1 MASFFRPQHYYN
13 VPEPNFQGLFRL
25 IDDFDRYSGQS
36 SNGAGRGRNGLGSFF
51 TPKFDMTETETA
63 YELHGELPGIHKED
77 IHMEFTDPQTLQIR
91 GKVERTR
98 TEGNPPAGLLEG
110 TSDANKS
117 DKAIAEHAAAA
128 DDHASDHSSHRATVE
143 DAPEG
148 DDDDA
153 ASTSSTPQDTPATT
167 VAETVKPSAPV
178 KQQEQ
183 PAAAPK
189 QKYYLVERNVGS
201 FSRSFNFPS
210 RIDND
215 SVRASLDNGILTVT
229 VQKAKKHESRRI
241 AIN

>member
-51 TPKFDMTETETA
+51 TPKFDMTETEMA

-98 TEGNPPAGLLEG
+98 TEGNPPTGLLEG

-117 DKAIAEHAAAA
+117 DVNAMRAKYARTYLLVLRLDLLLRGFEQRLLPLQFGQHA
-128 DDHASDHSSHRATVE
+128 
-143 DAPEG
+143 
-148 DDDDA
+148 
-153 ASTSSTPQDTPATT
+153 
-167 VAETVKPSAPV
+167 
-178 KQQEQ
+178 
-183 PAAAPK
+183 
-189 QKYYLVERNVGS
+189 LVLGLHPLH
-201 FSRSFNFPS
+201 FP
-210 RIDND
+210 
-215 SVRASLDNGILTVT
+215 
-229 VQKAKKHESRRI
+229 
-241 AIN
+241 

>member
-98 TEGNPPAGLLEG
+98 TEGNPPAGLLQS
-110 TSDANKS
+110 TSDANNKS

-143 DAPEG
+143 DAPDGE
-148 DDDDA
+148 DDDA
-153 ASTSSTPQDTPATT
+153 AS
-167 VAETVKPSAPV
+167 KI
-178 KQQEQ
+178 
-183 PAAAPK
+183 
-189 QKYYLVERNVGS
+189 G
-201 FSRSFNFPS
+201 
-210 RIDND
+210 
-215 SVRASLDNGILTVT
+215 RAHV
-229 VQKAKKHESRRI
+229 
-241 AIN
+241 

>member
-36 SNGAGRGRNGLGSFF
+36 SNGRGRNGLGSFF

-63 YELHGELPGIHKED
+63 YELHGELPGINKED

-91 GKVERTR
+91 GKIERTR

-110 TSDANKS
+110 GDNNKS
-117 DKAIAEHAAAA
+117 DKAITEHA
-128 DDHASDHSSHRATVE
+128 DDHSSHHVTVE
-143 DAPEG
+143 DAPEEDG
-148 DDDDA
+148 A
-153 ASTSSTPQDTPATT
+153 ATESNSSTPQDTPATT
-167 VAETVKPSAPV
+167 VAETAKPSAPA
-178 KQQEQ
+178 KQQESS
-183 PAAAPK
+183 PK
-189 QKYYLVERNVGS
+189 HKYYLVERNVGS

-210 RIDND
+210 RIDNE
-215 SVRASLDNGILTVT
+215 SVKASLDNGILTVT